1 MDADFSI
8 ELGHEDAV
16 LDLPWKDPSGK
27 LGYVELKWRPDL
39 LPLIPEAETFPELG
53 KALQTINSPRSIVE
67 TAKCDAWATAE
78 LNSEEEYYE
87 APHKFASYMDIVF
100 SAMDARLSF
109 SLHEEF
115 ARELV
120 DLLRRAPEMLATLE
134 VCVRRCYSQENEMVR
149 EGYYF
154 TLYVNGYG
162 NDDDSARQHWATGLN
177 LTANAILQ
185 WSANRSR

>member
-27 LGYVELKWRPDL
+27 LAYVELKRRPDL
-39 LPLIPEAETFPELG
+39 LAQIPEAETFPELG

-67 TAKCDAWATAE
+67 TAKCDAWATTE
-78 LNSEEEYYE
+78 LNAEEEHYE

-109 SLHEEF
+109 SLHEGF

-120 DLLRRAPEMLATLE
+120 NLLRRVPEAATALE
-134 VCVRRCYSQENEMVR
+134 VCVRRCYSQEKEIVR

-154 TLYVNGYG
+154 TLYVYGYG
-162 NDDDSARQHWATGLN
+162 NDGDSARQNWGTGLN
-177 LTANAILQ
+177 LIANAILEL
-185 WSANRSR
+185 SAKRSQ

>member
-27 LGYVELKWRPDL
+27 LAYVELKRRPDL
-39 LPLIPEAETFPELG
+39 LAQIPEAEAFPELG
-53 KALQTINSPRSIVE
+53 KALQAINSPRSIME
-67 TAKCDAWATAE
+67 TAKCDAWATTE
-78 LNSEEEYYE
+78 LNPEEEQYE
-87 APHKFASYMDIVF
+87 APYKFASYMDVVF

-109 SLHEEF
+109 SLQEDF
-115 ARELV
+115 ARKLV
-120 DLLRRAPEMLATLE
+120 NLLRSMPEIPAALE
-134 VCVRRCYSQENEMVR
+134 VCVRRCYSQEKEIMR

-162 NDDDSARQHWATGLN
+162 NDGDSARQNWGRGLN
-177 LTANAILQ
+177 LVANALLDL
-185 WSANRSR
+185 SANRSR